1 MRELKLFVLR
11 LVAAAFI
18 ITFCMTVS
26 RSPDTGTQSS
36 PTQSSAAASLPNPHS
51 NVTDGST
58 ALAPAGQNATNSIAR
73 LKLVPAVPDNR

>member
-26 RSPDTGTQSS
+26 RSSDTEAQSS
-36 PTQSSAAASLPNPHS
+36 PTQSSAAASPSNLRS

-58 ALAPAGQNATNSIAR
+58 ALAPAGQNTSNAIAR
-73 LKLVPAVPDNR
+73 LKLAPAVPDNR